1 MTKLKRV
8 GFYRNCGAAS
18 IITSKLVF
26 DINFFRGG
34 GVGGGGVHWFVDNVT
49 QSKVI

>member
-1 MTKLKRV
+1 MTRLKRV

-34 GVGGGGVHWFVDNVT
+34 VGGGGVHWFVDNIT

>member
-1 MTKLKRV
+1 MTMLKRV

-18 IITSKLVF
+18 IITSKLVY

-34 GVGGGGVHWFVDNVT
+34 GGGWVGGGGVHWCVDLLI
-49 QSKVI
+49 S